1 MKEIFRKHGSVSQ
14 YYMVQISGILIT
26 WFPRNWIFLGGCFIC
41 RTLYIQPRI
50 FIILLVLSDYQMS
63 ICSCLHLFSASGF
76 SIAAPKTWNSFLPA
90 LRMCTGPDTFRR
102 HLKTHYFQQIFQSAW
117 RLPSCTSHSASAHHC
132 AFINHTC
139 LLTYLLI
146 LLTANEWR
154 RTVAVS
160 SVNL

>member
-76 SIAAPKTWNSFLPA
+76 SIAAPKTWNSFSSSSSNVYQPKHFSSWSQDPRFPAGLPIRLA
-90 LRMCTGPDTFRR
+90 PSFLHFTFGFCSPLRVY
-102 HLKTHYFQQIFQSAW
+102 KSY
-117 RLPSCTSHSASAHHC
+117 
-132 AFINHTC
+132 
-139 LLTYLLI
+139 LLTYLF
-146 LLTANEWR
+146 TYFAD
-154 RTVAVS
+154 S
-160 SVNL
+160 